1 MRVVRKKNRGP
12 GRRRESASDQE
23 VLGVGL
29 PAGLPL
35 ELCVHVF
42 ETDGIEREDVGE
54 GFEVSKRK

>member
-1 MRVVRKKNRGP
+1 M
-12 GRRRESASDQE
+12 ESASDQE

-29 PAGLPL
+29 PAGLPS

-42 ETDGIEREDVGE
+42 ETDGIEREDAGE